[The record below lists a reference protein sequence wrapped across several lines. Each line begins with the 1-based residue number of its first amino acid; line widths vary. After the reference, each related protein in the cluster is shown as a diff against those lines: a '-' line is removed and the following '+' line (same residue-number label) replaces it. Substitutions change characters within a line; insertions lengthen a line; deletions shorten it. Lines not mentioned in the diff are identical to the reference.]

1 MPKLLIAEDS
11 GVVQRLIKL
20 AIQVDKTIEV
30 VGIVSDGEQ
39 AVAETLKHKPDVVV
53 MDYRMP
59 KMNGGDALKQIMSQC
74 PTSIIFVSSAV
85 EMKNELL
92 KLGAASFIEKPKEL
106 DYTGIATKLI
116 NDIKVYSRVKPP
128 MRTY

>member
-1 MPKLLIAEDS
+1 MPKIIVAEDS

-20 AIQVDKTIEV
+20 AIQVDKSIEV
-30 VGIVSDGEQ
+30 VASVTDGEQ

-59 KMNGGDALKQIMSQC
+59 KMNGGDALKKIMSQV
-74 PTSIIFVSSAV
+74 PTSVIFVSSAV
-85 EMKNELL
+85 EMKAELL

-128 MRTY
+128 VRNY

>member
-30 VGIVSDGEQ
+30 VAIVADGEQ
-39 AVAETLKHKPDVVV
+39 AVAETLKHKPDIIV

-59 KMNGGDALKQIMSQC
+59 KMNGGDALKKIMSQC
-74 PTSIIFVSSAV
+74 PTSVIFVSSAV

-128 MRTY
+128 MKSY